1 MANPRKFSE
10 KIALHNHR
18 QAEETAAFEQIMKEV
33 IEVTT
38 KEDASHGGRN
48 LPGTSPTASGYRGEG
63 RSRARSQGGPI
74 RRPHDRKLD
83 TSPYSSTSYLSPPT
97 DTGWRRT
104 NSDSA
109 LHQSTMQ
116 GMVDRNNDSS
126 RGWNLPMMNGPDR
139 NNDRRPRSSCD
150 IPSSRVPGISIH
162 HSAHDP
168 SLIQI
173 PIANTGSLP
182 DLTNVDF
189 SSPIH
194 APLDQDHSSSPYSSS
209 PVNNSPST
217 LSPTSITQGV
227 RNQGQFHFTPVSQAQ
242 PHSNIQMDKNMVNL
256 VDTDFSQIQGFIYQQ
271 QCSPT
276 SSSPTLHHQHQ
287 HQQQQS
293 PTSTGAYRSP
303 RPSPQNSPSPGG
315 GRSPGPCSPGGGS
328 ASPLP
333 TTADYHALSQ
343 QAAQFQQHFEQ
354 LSMMDNP
361 TSPLPNYSA
370 SDQSGGIATPPT
382 MSQAQQI
389 HTGQT
394 GLPSDAT
401 TLDLGSDTG
410 YYSTSPSQ
418 LVYPVP
424 SPGMQPNTPNTPTII
439 LTDFSEDEALRQ
451 DSLTK
456 QLASEFFSEE
466 TLKEGLGSLDFD
478 EFQILANPS
487 MNIPET
493 VEDNFRLDHRS

>member
-38 KEDASHGGRN
+38 KEDVSHGGRN
-48 LPGTSPTASGYRGEG
+48 LPGTSPTASSYRGEG

-116 GMVDRNNDSS
+116 GMTDRNNDSS

-139 NNDRRPRSSCD
+139 NNPDRRPRSSCD

-168 SLIQI
+168 SMIQI

-182 DLTNVDF
+182 DLTNVEF

-227 RNQGQFHFTPVSQAQ
+227 RNQGQFHFTPVSQA
-242 PHSNIQMDKNMVNL
+242 HSNIQMDKNLVNL
-256 VDTDFSQIQGFIYQQ
+256 VDADFQGFIYQQ

-276 SSSPTLHHQHQ
+276 SSSPTQHHH
-287 HQQQQS
+287 HQQQQQQQR

-315 GRSPGPCSPGGGS
+315 GRHSGPCSPAGGA

-361 TSPLPNYSA
+361 TSPLPTYSA
-370 SDQSGGIATPPT
+370 SDQSGGVPTPP
-382 MSQAQQI
+382 MSQAQQV
-389 HTGQT
+389 HSGQT
-394 GLPSDAT
+394 GLPTDTT

-424 SPGMQPNTPNTPTII
+424 SPGMQPTTPNTPTII